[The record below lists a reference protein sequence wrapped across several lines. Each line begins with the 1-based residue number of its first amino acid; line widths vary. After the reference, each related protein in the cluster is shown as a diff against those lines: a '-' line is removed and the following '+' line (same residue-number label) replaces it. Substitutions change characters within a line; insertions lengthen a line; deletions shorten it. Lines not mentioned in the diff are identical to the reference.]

1 MNLGFDCEREVN
13 FFISVSY
20 GEILELHDFLQTH
33 NQIKDRA
40 TNSQFQEDLIE
51 YLWQQYDNE
60 YNN

>member
-20 GEILELHDFLQTH
+20 GEILELHGFLQTH

-60 YNN
+60 